1 MFGWLKEKLTGTRA
15 GPAAAAGGGDD
26 ESIGR
31 DIKEGYRLHLARDY
45 ARAEA
50 IYRSVLE
57 RRPDHADVLYLLSAM
72 KHRQGNTAVAIELGE
87 QAARAA
93 PRTGAMHAHLAELYR
108 VANRLPEAEA
118 GYRKAVGL
126 EAGNAEWWND
136 LGVVL
141 QNLARDQEA
150 LSCYERALTLNPDL
164 LQAMYNAGTVLRQ
177 QGLYRKSLAYF
188 ERAAKLRPDSE
199 EIHGSVGNALRA
211 LGMYERARGSYE
223 RALALKPDY
232 AEAQNGMGVLLME
245 TGSADQALT
254 HFNKALVLK
263 PDFAEACNNRGAALA
278 GVYRVKEAVADYRR
292 ALELKPGYAEASN
305 NLAAILGDMA
315 VFDETYA
322 LLAHAL
328 RHKPGYA
335 EARSNYLFTL
345 NYDPDKSAEE
355 VFSGYR
361 ESAQKAEGARRNV
374 KATWDGR
381 RKLRI
386 GYLSPDFRHHSA
398 RHFLQPVL
406 ERHDRAAFEVNC
418 YAEVRIPDQQ
428 TEVYKRYA
436 DRWCSTVGMT
446 DDELADRV
454 AADGIDVLVDL
465 AGHTLGNRLGAL
477 AKRPAPVQV
486 SYLVGYGYTTGL
498 TGVDWFLAD
507 RHFVPEDAQRFYS
520 EKIWYLDRIPLCYR
534 PAAEMPMVGELPARK
549 SGAVTF
555 GCFSRA
561 IRVNYKVVRLWS
573 QILKAVPNSRLLLN
587 TFVFADA
594 WARDEFRSRF
604 AAHGVEPERIELVT
618 TRPISATWDAYRRVD
633 ITLDPFPHNAGTTL
647 FESLWMG
654 VPIVSLR
661 GTISLGRF
669 GDAILSSLGLND
681 WVTDSE
687 ERYFAVAVERARALD
702 ELAELRRNLRDRMG
716 ASTIRDE
723 AGLVRALEDAYR
735 GMARAAV

>member
-1 MFGWLKEKLTGTRA
+1 MLSWLKAKLA
-15 GPAAAAGGGDD
+15 GNARRSAATSGADEAA
-26 ESIGR
+26 INKQ
-31 DIKEGYRLHLARDY
+31 IKEGYQLHLAREY

-57 RRPDHADVLYLLSAM
+57 QRPGHADVLYLLSTM
-72 KHRQGNTAVAIELGE
+72 KHRQGNTALAIDLGE

-93 PRTGAMHAHLAELYR
+93 PGIAAMHAHLAELYHG
-108 VANRLPEAEA
+108 ANRLPAAEA
-118 GYRKAVGL
+118 SYRKAVGL
-126 EAGNAEWWND
+126 ETGNAEWWND

-141 QNLARDQEA
+141 QGLARDQEA
-150 LSCYERALTLNPDL
+150 LACYERALIQNPEL
-164 LQAMYNAGTVLRQ
+164 VQAMYNAGTVLRQ
-177 QGLYRKSLAYF
+177 LGLYRKSLDYL
-188 ERAAKLRPDSE
+188 EQVAKLRPDSE
-199 EIHGSVGNALRA
+199 EIHGNMGNALRA
-211 LGMYERARGSYE
+211 LGMHEQALASYE
-223 RALALKPDY
+223 RALTLKPDY
-232 AEAQNGMGVLLME
+232 AEAQNGMGVLLLE
-245 TGSADQALT
+245 TGNTEQALT
-254 HFNKALVLK
+254 HFNKALALK

-322 LLAHAL
+322 LLAHA
-328 RHKPGYA
+328 RRRKPGYA

-361 ESAQKAEGARRNV
+361 ESAQKTEGARRNV

-406 ERHDRAAFEVNC
+406 ERHDRSAFEVNC

-428 TEVYKRYA
+428 TEIYKRHA

-446 DDELADRV
+446 DDELADRIT
-454 AADGIDVLVDL
+454 ADGIDVLVDL

-477 AKRPAPVQV
+477 AQRPAPVQV

-507 RHFVPEDAQRFYS
+507 RRFVPEDAQRFYS

-534 PAAEMPMVGELPARK
+534 PAAEMPAVGELPARK
-549 SGAVTF
+549 SGTVTF

-604 AAHGVEPERIELVT
+604 AAHGVEPERIELVA
-618 TRPISATWDAYRRVD
+618 TRPISATWDAYNRVD

-669 GDAILSSLGLND
+669 GDAILSSLGLDN

-687 ERYFAVAVERARALD
+687 ERYLSVAIEHARSLD
-702 ELAELRRNLRDRMG
+702 ELAGLRNGLRDRMG
-716 ASTIRDE
+716 ASPIRDE

-735 GMARAAV
+735 GMVRAAA